1 MDLAGHVSR
10 QSMEPYTHA
19 SDREK
24 REAVNLV
31 ASLQG
36 TRP

>member
-1 MDLAGHVSR
+1 VSR
-10 QSMEPYTHA
+10 QSMEPYTQA

-31 ASLQG
+31 AGLRGARS
-36 TRP
+36 